1 MNPRHH
7 LDEATLVSYAAGALS
22 DGMRAV
28 AATHLEACG
37 HCREQLA
44 GAERIGGVLLSQRQ
58 PGPELG
64 GLARLRAEMLA
75 RLDAT
80 AQERAPLGEEAPGLE
95 TAPGMSDTDL
105 LPHPLRPY
113 FGSSWRALR
122 WRWTAPGVHMIR
134 AGRPSGDTLIMLKIA
149 PGKSMPV
156 HSHGG
161 AELTQ
166 VLKGAYDDALGH
178 FGPGD
183 MADLDCDIEHQPV
196 TSPGVPCI
204 CVAALDE
211 PLRFPGWIA
220 RKLQPLVRL

>member
-7 LDEATLVSYAAGALS
+7 LDEATLVSYAAGAMSGGL
-22 DGMRAV
+22 RAV
-28 AATHLEACG
+28 AATHLEVCG
-37 HCREQLA
+37 HCRQQLA
-44 GAERIGGVLLSQRQ
+44 FAERIGGFLLSQRQ
-58 PGPELG
+58 PADEGSRQ
-64 GLARLRAEMLA
+64 AQLRAQMLA

-80 AQERAPLGEEAPGLE
+80 PPTPPRLGGEDDAPAE
-95 TAPGMSDTDL
+95 TNDIDL
-105 LPHPLRPY
+105 LPRPLRPY

-134 AGRPSGDTLIMLKIA
+134 AARPTGDNLILLKIA

-161 AELTQ
+161 SELTQ
-166 VLKGAYDDALGH
+166 ILKGAYDDELGH

-183 MADLDCDIEHQPV
+183 MADLDGEVEHQPV

-204 CVAALDE
+204 CVAALDA
-211 PLRFPGWIA
+211 PLRFPGWFA
-220 RKLQPLVRL
+220 RKLQPLVGL

>member
-1 MNPRHH
+1 MTPRHH

-28 AATHLEACG
+28 AATHLEVCS
-37 HCREQLA
+37 HCRSQLA

-58 PGPELG
+58 PTDAGDRFPQ
-64 GLARLRAEMLA
+64 LRAEMLA

-80 AQERAPLGEEAPGLE
+80 PQVKPILGGKDDAVARTG
-95 TAPGMSDTDL
+95 DTDL
-105 LPHPLRPY
+105 LPRSLRPY

-134 AGRPSGDTLIMLKIA
+134 SSRPTGDNLIMLKIA

-166 VLKGAYDDALGH
+166 ILKGAYDDALGH

-183 MADLDCDIEHQPV
+183 MADLDGETEHQPI

-204 CVAALDE
+204 CVAALDA
-211 PLRFPGWIA
+211 PLRFPGWFA